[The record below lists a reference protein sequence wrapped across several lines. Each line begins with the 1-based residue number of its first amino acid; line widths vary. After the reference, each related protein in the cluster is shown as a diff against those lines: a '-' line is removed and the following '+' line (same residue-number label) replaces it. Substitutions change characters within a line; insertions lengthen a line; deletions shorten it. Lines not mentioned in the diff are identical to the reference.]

1 MDGKE
6 PKQSC
11 DQCGAGDAV
20 VHLTQIVS
28 NEMKTSHLCEK
39 CAAVKGVEGVEEP
52 LNFPLTGF
60 LAQLADTPDSDS
72 AENPETLGPC
82 SFCGLTFANFRE
94 AGRLGCP
101 HCYTTY
107 ESYLRGL
114 LRRVHGSTQHVG
126 KVYLP
131 PDPTASDVE
140 KQVEVL
146 RHKLQSGGKSEDLE
160 RAAGLRDKIR
170 GMEQAG
176 DGQT

>member
-1 MDGKE
+1 MEGKE
-6 PKQSC
+6 SKQSC
-11 DQCGAGDAV
+11 DQCGADDAV
-20 VHLTQIVS
+20 VHLTEIVS

-39 CAAVKGVEGVEEP
+39 CAAVKGVEGVEGP
-52 LNFPLTGF
+52 VNFPLTGF
-60 LAQLADTPDSDS
+60 LAQLTDAPG
-72 AENPETLGPC
+72 AEDPPEALGPC
-82 SFCGLTFANFRE
+82 SFCGLTFENFRE

-131 PDPTASDVE
+131 PDPTASDME

-146 RHKLQSGGKSEDLE
+146 RHKLQRAVDSEDFE

-170 GMEQAG
+170 GMEPAG
-176 DGQT
+176 TDHAP

>member
-1 MDGKE
+1 MTTKG
-6 PKQSC
+6 PKQIC
-11 DQCGAGDAV
+11 DHCGAADAV

-28 NEMKTSHLCEK
+28 NEMNTSHLCEK
-39 CAAVKGVEGVEEP
+39 CAAIKGVEGVDESA
-52 LNFPLTGF
+52 NFPLTGF
-60 LAQLADTPDSDS
+60 LAQLADGPRSEGPTEPQ
-72 AENPETLGPC
+72 GPC
-82 SFCGLTFANFRE
+82 SFCGLTFENFRE

-131 PDPTASDVE
+131 PDPAASDLE

-146 RHKLQSGGKSEDLE
+146 RHKLQRAVDAEDFE
-160 RAAGLRDKIR
+160 RAAGIRDKIR
-170 GMEQAG
+170 GMEPAG
-176 DGQT
+176 N

>member
-1 MDGKE
+1 MKEGKE
-6 PKQSC
+6 HKERC
-11 DQCGAGDAV
+11 GQCGADDAV
-20 VHLTQIVS
+20 VHLTQIVN

-39 CAAVKGVEGVEEP
+39 CAAVKGVEGVEEST
-52 LNFPLTGF
+52 NFPLTGF
-60 LAQLADTPDSDS
+60 LAQLTDAPG
-72 AENPETLGPC
+72 AEDPSETFGPC

-131 PDPTASDVE
+131 PDPAASDVE

-146 RHKLQSGGKSEDLE
+146 RHKLQRAVDAEDFE
-160 RAAGLRDKIR
+160 RAAGIRDKIR
-170 GMEQAG
+170 GMEPAG
-176 DGQT
+176 SDTP

>member
-1 MDGKE
+1 MESKE

-11 DQCGAGDAV
+11 DQCGADAAV

-52 LNFPLTGF
+52 INFPLTGF
-60 LAQLADTPDSDS
+60 LAQLTDAPD
-72 AENPETLGPC
+72 AEDPPETLGPC
-82 SFCGLTFANFRE
+82 SFCGLTFENFRE

-131 PDPTASDVE
+131 PDPAASDVE
-140 KQVEVL
+140 SRWRL
-146 RHKLQSGGKSEDLE
+146 SAISSGAQWTPKISRGRQDFVTKSGRWSRR
-160 RAAGLRDKIR
+160 RANHIP
-170 GMEQAG
+170 
-176 DGQT
+176 

>member
-1 MDGKE
+1 MKSKE
-6 PKQSC
+6 PKRTC
-11 DQCGAGDAV
+11 DQCGDADAV
-20 VHLTQIVS
+20 VHLTQIVN
-28 NEMKTSHLCEK
+28 NEMKTSQLCEK
-39 CAAVKGVEGVEEP
+39 CAAVKGVEGGEEP
-52 LNFPLTGF
+52 SNFALTGF
-60 LAQLADTPDSDS
+60 LAQLADAPDSEDL
-72 AENPETLGPC
+72 PETLGPC
-82 SFCGLTFANFRE
+82 SFCGLTFENFRS

-131 PDPTASDVE
+131 PDPAASEVE

-146 RHKLQSGGKSEDLE
+146 RHKLQRAVDSEDFE

-170 GMEQAG
+170 GMEPAG
-176 DGQT
+176 SDTP

>member
-1 MDGKE
+1 MTGKE
-6 PKQSC
+6 PKRTC
-11 DQCGAGDAV
+11 DQCGAADAV

-39 CAAVKGVEGVEEP
+39 CAAIKGVEGGEEP
-52 LNFPLTGF
+52 TNFPLTGF
-60 LAQLADTPDSDS
+60 LAQLADVPDSEDL
-72 AENPETLGPC
+72 PETLGPC
-82 SFCGLTFANFRE
+82 SFCGLTFENFRE

-131 PDPTASDVE
+131 PDPAASERE

-146 RHKLQSGGKSEDLE
+146 RHKLQRAVDAEDFE

-170 GMEQAG
+170 GMEPAG
-176 DGQT
+176 SDTP